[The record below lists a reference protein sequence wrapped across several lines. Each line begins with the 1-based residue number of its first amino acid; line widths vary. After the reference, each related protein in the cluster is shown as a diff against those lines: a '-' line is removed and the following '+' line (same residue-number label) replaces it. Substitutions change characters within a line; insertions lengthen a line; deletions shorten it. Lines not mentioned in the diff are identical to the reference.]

1 MINYFIDYS
10 GQLHVYIQIQ
20 NRLQKSPSVLNL
32 CHELMVILFDN
43 INFKLP
49 INSI

>member
-1 MINYFIDYS
+1 MMNYFIDYYRADS
-10 GQLHVYIQIQ
+10 CHIQIQ
-20 NRLQKSPSVLNL
+20 NRLQKSPSVLIL